1 MKFPFKSTGSIFFA
15 AGLLLTGCA
24 KKHVSLWESL
34 SNPDDIQ
41 QLKSFV
47 AEKQAQANLATNAP
61 YPGFASFFAAA
72 GRGDWLA
79 VESQDKEMRQQSVRS
94 YTEPY
99 WHGSRWEVTKEVSG
113 VFGAF
118 GQGNEKYL
126 DLFGSEIIESIPPGS
141 IYFGG
146 TDPGRFVI
154 TAMQKSQV
162 NGDPFFTLTQ
172 NALADNGYL
181 EYLREIYGNRI
192 YIPTTEDLKRCFDD
206 YYADVQRRRQSNQL
220 KPGEDVSVDPHT
232 GRMQVSGQV
241 AVMEI
246 NALIFK
252 IIFDKEPS
260 REFYVEESFPLDW
273 MYPYLEP
280 HGLIFKL
287 NHKPLAKL
295 FDETVTK
302 DRDYWTKMVTP
313 MIGNW
318 LDDDTSVKGIAAFA
332 EKVYLHHDFSNFTG
346 DTNFVLN
353 DYSYRTFSKARN
365 ASAGLY
371 AWHANHTDDA
381 TEKERMDKE
390 ADFAFRQAWAMCP
403 YMPEAVFRYVQLLM
417 DEDRYP
423 DALLVAE
430 TASEFN
436 SYPGAD
442 PASLNDLVANLK
454 RYLGTK

>member
-1 MKFPFKSTGSIFFA
+1 MKFPLKSTTSIFLA
-15 AGLLLTGCA
+15 TGLLVVGCA

-34 SNPDDIQ
+34 SNPDDVQ

-47 AEKQAQANLATNAP
+47 AEKQAEANSATNAP
-61 YPGFASFFAAA
+61 YPGFDSFFAAA

-79 VESQDKEMRQQSVRS
+79 VESQDKEMRQQSARS
-94 YTEPY
+94 YADLC
-99 WHGSRWEVTKEVSG
+99 WHGSRWEATKEVSG

-126 DLFGSEIIESIPPGS
+126 DLFGNEIIESIPAGS

-162 NGDPFFTLTQ
+162 KGNPFFTLTQ
-172 NALADNGYL
+172 NALADSGYL
-181 EYLREIYGNRI
+181 EYLREIYGNQI
-192 YIPTTEDLKRCFDD
+192 YIPTTADSKKYFDD
-206 YYADVQRRRQSNQL
+206 YYADVQRRMQKNQL
-220 KPGEDVSVDPHT
+220 KPGEDVSVDPNT

-241 AVMEI
+241 AVMGI
-246 NALIFK
+246 NALIVK
-252 IIFDKEPS
+252 AIFDKES
-260 REFYVEESFPLDW
+260 NREFYVEESFPLDW

-287 NHKPLAKL
+287 NHKPLVKL
-295 FDETVTK
+295 SDETVEK

-313 MIGNW
+313 MIGDW
-318 LDDDTSVKGIAAFA
+318 LDDSTSVKDIAAFA

-365 ASAGLY
+365 AIAGLY
-371 AWHANHTDDA
+371 AWRANQTDDA

-390 ADFAFRQAWAMCP
+390 SDFAFRQAWAMCP

-417 DEDRYP
+417 DENRYS
-423 DALLVAE
+423 DALIVAE

-442 PASLNDLVANLK
+442 TASLNGLVANLK
-454 RYLGTK
+454 HYRGTK